1 MGICVGKKLGIYTHK
16 GRKNIS
22 SHDDDDRRYSG

>member
-1 MGICVGKKLGIYTHK
+1 MGICVGRKLSIYTHK
-16 GRKNIS
+16 DRKNIS